1 MYIKGLPDDVQN
13 YEAFKRVLLECCPEI
28 ENEINST
35 PESPQPELMVN
46 EEGKSRGFGFCLL
59 NHKSAKKLVDA
70 VNGKQVGGKTLFAS
84 RVMGRDERIRY

>member
-35 PESPQPELMVN
+35 AESPQPELMVN

-59 NHKSAKKLVDA
+59 KNHKSAKKLVDA
-70 VNGKQVGGKTLFAS
+70 VRSNGKTLFAS